1 MTGAPLIYLMHST
14 SAPLDP
20 RVREK
25 MLPLLDEDP
34 RRPGGLL
41 SDGRRIRRLL
51 EEARAQ
57 VAALCGATAGE
68 IIFTSS
74 GTEACNLALKGVAL
88 ARRGRRGRR
97 LRAGRMLVAAT
108 EHSAV
113 LYPARSLA
121 KMGFDCREIPVD
133 RHGVVRLDVLERM
146 CDEETFLVSVAPATA
161 ETGSLQPIGEIARLV
176 KRRPALLHA
185 DASLAG
191 ACMAID
197 VASLGAD
204 LVSFSAH
211 KMGGPRGVGA
221 LYVRD
226 GVRLTPL
233 IEGGVSEGGRRG
245 GAEYVAGIAGFA
257 ETATIL
263 SRELPSVGPWLS
275 SLAASL
281 QDALLR
287 VPGVSLNGHPER
299 RLRTMVNVSVD
310 GVDGEALVMRLAGE
324 GVAASTGSACFSEAG
339 KPSHVLAAMGL
350 SQERARGSV
359 LFALGRGN
367 TPEEID
373 RVAGIFPRVVASL
386 RAIGMG
392 TTR

>member
-88 ARRGRRGRR
+88 ARRGGRA
-97 LRAGRMLVAAT
+97 RAGRMLVAAT

-113 LYPARSLA
+113 LYPARTLA

-133 RHGVVRLDVLERM
+133 RHGVVRLDALEKM

-161 ETGSLQPIGEIARLV
+161 ETGTLQPIPEIACLV

-197 VASLGAD
+197 VAALGAD

-257 ETATIL
+257 EAAMIL
-263 SRELPSVGPWLS
+263 SRELPSEGPRLS
-275 SLAASL
+275 ALAAWL
-281 QDALLR
+281 QDTLLR
-287 VPGVSLNGHPER
+287 VPGVWLNGHPER
-299 RLRTMVNVSVD
+299 RLPTMVNVSVE
-310 GVDGEALVMRLAGE
+310 GVDGEALVMRLARE

-350 SQERARGSV
+350 QEERARGSV
-359 LFALGRGN
+359 LFSLGRGN